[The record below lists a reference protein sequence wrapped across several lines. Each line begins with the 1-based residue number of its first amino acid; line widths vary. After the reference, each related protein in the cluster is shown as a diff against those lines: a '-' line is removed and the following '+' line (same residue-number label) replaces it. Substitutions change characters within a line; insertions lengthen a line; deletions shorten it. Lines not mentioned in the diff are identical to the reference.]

1 MNKMKGLKSL
11 NEDFVFILEK
21 QSSILESKKN
31 SNDEYLLE
39 GIAAVFGKENNNHR
53 IYEENEY
60 LPHLDYLQDKIKNQR
75 LLGELD
81 HPEKFDI
88 SLKNI
93 SHLVTDLNY
102 NKGERTL
109 KIKVKLLDT
118 PAGRIAKSLVDAGIP
133 LSISSRAAGSVG
145 SDKKVQ
151 IKKIFTYDL
160 VADPGFKNAQLERV
174 YESCGYSNSEYSKIK
189 NNSIVNHLECL
200 NESLGLK
207 NQDSMM
213 IYRVDNDEEFEKL
226 LNKKEKTTSL
236 MERNNEFVT
245 SEELDQYS
253 VFLKKEMDSMKSEMS
268 RLRSNPVSE
277 SNSSDSDLRIS
288 KLEKYA
294 EYLAESLEGTIKY
307 NEYLAE
313 NLDKSISYS
322 KYLAEN
328 VDKNISYS
336 KYLAENMD
344 QNISYTEYLAENLDK
359 SITYANYLA
368 ENVDK
373 NISYTEYVAESVD
386 KNIEYSKYLAE
397 KLDQN
402 VSYSEYLAENVDSNI
417 SYTEYL
423 AENLDNT
430 IKYAEH
436 ISENVNNNI
445 AYSEHI
451 AENLNNNISYSEH
464 IAENVNNNV
473 EYSEYLGEN
482 LNNGIEYTEYLAE
495 KLGKSI
501 EYSEYIAESME
512 GKDRFAGQKINE
524 NVDLTAASGL
534 KSSGYA
540 GSYTDLSSKIDS
552 LLESVQTQKTE
563 ATSNKIGGYFADTL
577 KAPKNPLFESNQ
589 EDENSNAAGIKFI
602 DEMPDEY
609 KPVWESLNEGHQQSI
624 VAQSH
629 FYNLDTSYQIRNF
642 WSTRNLGASP
652 VGLQKLE
659 ENETINENQKPSFGY
674 SNDYMNYIAESLGKK
689 FNR

>member
-1 MNKMKGLKSL
+1 MKGLKSL

-21 QSSILESKKN
+21 QSSILEAKKG
-31 SNDEYLLE
+31 SSDDYMLE

-60 LPHLDYLQDKIKNQR
+60 LPHLDYLQDKIKQQR

-102 NKGERTL
+102 NKGDRTL

-174 YESCGYSNSEYSKIK
+174 YESCGYSPFEYAKIK
-189 NNSIVNHLECL
+189 SNSIINHLECL

-226 LNKKEKTTSL
+226 LNKKEKTTNL

-253 VFLKKEMDSMKSEMS
+253 IFLKKEMDSMKSEMS
-268 RLRSNPVSE
+268 RLRNTPVSE
-277 SNSSDSDLRIS
+277 SNTSDTDLRVS

-294 EYLAESLEGTIKY
+294 EYLAESLENTIKY

-359 SITYANYLA
+359 SISYSNYLA

-386 KNIEYSKYLAE
+386 KNIEYSKYIAE

-402 VSYSEYLAENVDSNI
+402 ISYSEYLAENVDTNI

-423 AENLDNT
+423 AENLDNS
-430 IKYAEH
+430 IK
-436 ISENVNNNI
+436 
-445 AYSEHI
+445 YSEHI
-451 AENLNNNISYSEH
+451 AENLNNNINYSEH
-464 IAENVNNNV
+464 IAENVNNNI

-501 EYSEYIAESME
+501 EYSEYIAESIE

-540 GSYTDLSSKIDS
+540 GNYTDLSSKIDS

-577 KAPKNPLFESNQ
+577 KAPKNPLFESAQ
-589 EDENSNAAGIKFI
+589 EDENSNAVGIKFI

-609 KPVWESLNEGHQQSI
+609 KPVWESLTEGHQQSI
-624 VAQSH
+624 IAQSH
-629 FYNLDTSYQIRNF
+629 FYNLSTPYQIRNF
-642 WSTRNLGASP
+642 WSTRNLGVSP
-652 VGLQKLE
+652 VGLQKLQ
-659 ENETINENQKPSFGY
+659 ENESINENQKPSFGY